1 MKEMSG
7 NQNEQQTLNNTLLMF
22 KKVMKDTKESIDEL
36 VTDINDLK
44 HFAEANNG
52 NIVDV
57 NDIARQV
64 FGEIDDEEEKK

>member
-7 NQNEQQTLNNTLLMF
+7 NKNKQQNLNDTLLMF
-22 KKVMKDTKESIDEL
+22 KKAMKDTKESIDEL
-36 VTDINDLK
+36 ATAINDLK

-64 FGEIDDEEEKK
+64 FGEIDEEEKK